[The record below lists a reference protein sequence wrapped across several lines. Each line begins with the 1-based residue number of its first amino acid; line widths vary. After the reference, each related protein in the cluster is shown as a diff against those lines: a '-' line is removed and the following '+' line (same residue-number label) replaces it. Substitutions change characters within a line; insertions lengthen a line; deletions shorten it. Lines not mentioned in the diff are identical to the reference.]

1 MELVG
6 YEDNETGIP
15 TSFSSWVVHLIDNI
29 PHLISNI
36 VYGYI
41 FLSAY
46 YWISFVKQ
54 DNYKNFIIKSV
65 IVNYIL
71 KNFYKIT
78 FFQFI
83 SNKYENRPIVVI
95 LLCVITLIIALTL
108 GKIVH
113 ATWFNNTLEKIHL
126 YRTTNENIWDDIIKT
141 GMFLRIYMKDGT
153 SYLGM
158 YRKSESFE
166 REPFILLSRYQEFNK
181 DNRIVKDYFDNTNKF
196 ILLNTKDFE
205 RIKID
210 YSQCKE

>member
-1 MELVG
+1 MININWVIELI
-6 YEDNETGIP
+6 N
-15 TSFSSWVVHLIDNI
+15 NI
-29 PHLISNI
+29 PNLISNI

-54 DNYKNFIIKSV
+54 NNYKNFIMKCVV
-65 IVNYIL
+65 INYIL

-95 LLCVITLIIALTL
+95 LLCVITLIIALTS

-113 ATWFNNTLEKIHL
+113 ATWFNDTLEKIHL
-126 YRTTNENIWDDIIKT
+126 YRTTNENIWDDVIKT
-141 GMFLRIYMKDGT
+141 GMFLQIYMNDGT

-166 REPFILLSRYQEFNK
+166 REPFILLSRYQKLDKNDKVVE
-181 DNRIVKDYFDNTNKF
+181 DYFDDINKF

-205 RIKID
+205 RIEID
-210 YSQCKE
+210 YSQCK

>member
-1 MELVG
+1 MI
-6 YEDNETGIP
+6 NI
-15 TSFSSWVVHLIDNI
+15 SWVIELINNI
-29 PHLISNI
+29 PNIISNI

-54 DNYKNFIIKSV
+54 NNYKNFIMKCVV
-65 IVNYIL
+65 INYIL

-95 LLCVITLIIALTL
+95 LLCVITLIIALIL

-113 ATWFNNTLEKIHL
+113 TIWFNDTLEKIHL
-126 YRTTNENIWDDIIKT
+126 YRTTNENIWDDIIET
-141 GMFLRIYMKDGT
+141 GMFLQIYMNDGT

-166 REPFILLSRYQEFNK
+166 REPFVLLSRYQKLDK
-181 DNRIVKDYFDNTNKF
+181 DDKVIDDYFDDTNKF

-205 RIKID
+205 RIEID
-210 YSQCKE
+210 YSQCK

>member
-1 MELVG
+1 MININWVIELI
-6 YEDNETGIP
+6 N
-15 TSFSSWVVHLIDNI
+15 NI
-29 PHLISNI
+29 PNLISNI

-54 DNYKNFIIKSV
+54 NNYKNFIMKCVV
-65 IVNYIL
+65 INYIL

-113 ATWFNNTLEKIHL
+113 TTWFNDILEKIHL
-126 YRTTNENIWDDIIKT
+126 YRTTNENIWDDVIKA
-141 GMFLRIYMKDGT
+141 GMFLQIYMKDGI
-153 SYLGM
+153 SYLGL

-166 REPFILLSRYQEFNK
+166 REPFILLSRYQKLDKNDKVVE
-181 DNRIVKDYFDNTNKF
+181 DYFDDTNKF

-205 RIKID
+205 RIEID

>member
-1 MELVG
+1 MININWVIELI
-6 YEDNETGIP
+6 N
-15 TSFSSWVVHLIDNI
+15 NI
-29 PHLISNI
+29 PNLISNI

-41 FLSAY
+41 FLSVY

-54 DNYKNFIIKSV
+54 NNYKNFIMKCVV
-65 IVNYIL
+65 INYIL

-95 LLCVITLIIALTL
+95 LLCVITLIIALTS

-113 ATWFNNTLEKIHL
+113 ATWFNDTLEKIHL
-126 YRTTNENIWDDIIKT
+126 YRTTNENIWDDVIKT
-141 GMFLRIYMKDGT
+141 GMFLQIYMNDGT

-166 REPFILLSRYQEFNK
+166 REPFILLSRYQKLDKNDKVVE
-181 DNRIVKDYFDNTNKF
+181 DYFDDINKF

-205 RIKID
+205 RIEID
-210 YSQCKE
+210 YSQCK

>member
-15 TSFSSWVVHLIDNI
+15 TNFSSWVVHLIDNI
-29 PHLISNI
+29 PNLISNI

-46 YWISFVKQ
+46 YWISFVRQ
-54 DNYKNFIIKSV
+54 NSYKNFIIKSV
-65 IVNYIL
+65 IANYIL

-95 LLCVITLIIALTL
+95 LLCVITFVIALIL
-108 GKIVH
+108 GEVLH
-113 ATWFNNTLEKIHL
+113 TTWFNDKLIKLHI
-126 YRTTNENIWDDIIKT
+126 YRSTNENIWDDIIKT

-153 SYLGM
+153 SYLGI
-158 YRKSESFE
+158 YRKSENFE

-181 DNRIVKDYFDNTNKF
+181 DNRIIKDYFDNTNKF

>member
-29 PHLISNI
+29 PNLISNI

>member
-1 MELVG
+1 MI
-6 YEDNETGIP
+6 NI
-15 TSFSSWVVHLIDNI
+15 SWVIELINNI
-29 PHLISNI
+29 PNIISNI

-54 DNYKNFIIKSV
+54 NNYKNFIMKCVV
-65 IVNYIL
+65 INYIL

-95 LLCVITLIIALTL
+95 LLCVITLIIALIL

-113 ATWFNNTLEKIHL
+113 TTWFNDTLEKIHL
-126 YRTTNENIWDDIIKT
+126 YRTTNENIWDDVIKT
-141 GMFLRIYMKDGT
+141 GMFLQIYMKDGT
-153 SYLGM
+153 SYLGL

-166 REPFILLSRYQEFNK
+166 REPFVLLSRYQKLDK
-181 DNRIVKDYFDNTNKF
+181 DDKVIEDYFDDTNKF

-205 RIKID
+205 RIEID
-210 YSQCKE
+210 YSQCK

>member
-1 MELVG
+1 MI
-6 YEDNETGIP
+6 NI
-15 TSFSSWVVHLIDNI
+15 SWVIELINNI
-29 PHLISNI
+29 PNIISNI

-54 DNYKNFIIKSV
+54 NNYKNFIMKCVV
-65 IVNYIL
+65 INYIL

-83 SNKYENRPIVVI
+83 SNEHENRPIIVI

-113 ATWFNNTLEKIHL
+113 TTWFNDTLEKIHL
-126 YRTTNENIWDDIIKT
+126 YRTTNENIWDDVIKT
-141 GMFLRIYMKDGT
+141 GMFLQIYMNDGT

-166 REPFILLSRYQEFNK
+166 REPFILLSRYQKLDKNDKVVE
-181 DNRIVKDYFDNTNKF
+181 DYFDDTNKF

-205 RIKID
+205 RIEID

>member
-1 MELVG
+1 MKC
-6 YEDNETGIP
+6 
-15 TSFSSWVVHLIDNI
+15 VVI
-29 PHLISNI
+29 
-36 VYGYI
+36 
-41 FLSAY
+41 
-46 YWISFVKQ
+46 
-54 DNYKNFIIKSV
+54 
-65 IVNYIL
+65 NYIL

-83 SNKYENRPIVVI
+83 SNKYENCPIVVV
-95 LLCVITLIIALTL
+95 LLYVITLIIALTL

-113 ATWFNNTLEKIHL
+113 ATWFNDTLEKIHL
-126 YRTTNENIWDDIIKT
+126 YRTTNKNIWDDIVKT

-153 SYLGM
+153 SYLGI
-158 YRKSESFE
+158 YRKSENFE

-181 DNRIVKDYFDNTNKF
+181 DNRIIKDYFDNTNKF

>member
-1 MELVG
+1 VELVG

-29 PHLISNI
+29 PNLISNI

>member
-1 MELVG
+1 MI
-6 YEDNETGIP
+6 NI
-15 TSFSSWVVHLIDNI
+15 SWVIELINNI
-29 PHLISNI
+29 PNIISNI

-54 DNYKNFIIKSV
+54 NNYKNFIMKCVV
-65 IVNYIL
+65 INYIL

-95 LLCVITLIIALTL
+95 LLCVITLIIALIL

-113 ATWFNNTLEKIHL
+113 TTWFNDILEKIHL
-126 YRTTNENIWDDIIKT
+126 YRTTNENIWDDVIKT
-141 GMFLRIYMKDGT
+141 GMFLQIYMKDGT
-153 SYLGM
+153 SYLGL

-166 REPFILLSRYQEFNK
+166 REPFVLLSRYQKLDKNDK
-181 DNRIVKDYFDNTNKF
+181 VIDDYFDDTNKF

>member
-1 MELVG
+1 MININWVIELI
-6 YEDNETGIP
+6 N
-15 TSFSSWVVHLIDNI
+15 NI
-29 PHLISNI
+29 PNIISNI

-54 DNYKNFIIKSV
+54 NNYKNFIMKCVV
-65 IVNYIL
+65 INYIL

-83 SNKYENRPIVVI
+83 SNEYENRPIVVI
-95 LLCVITLIIALTL
+95 LLCVITLIIALIL

-113 ATWFNNTLEKIHL
+113 TTWFNDILEKIHL
-126 YRTTNENIWDDIIKT
+126 YRTTNENIWDDVIKT
-141 GMFLRIYMKDGT
+141 GMFLQIYMKDGT
-153 SYLGM
+153 SYLGL

-166 REPFILLSRYQEFNK
+166 REPFVLLSRYQKLDKNDK
-181 DNRIVKDYFDNTNKF
+181 VIDDYFDDTNKF

-205 RIKID
+205 RIEID
-210 YSQCKE
+210 YSQCK

>member
-1 MELVG
+1 MININWVIELI
-6 YEDNETGIP
+6 N
-15 TSFSSWVVHLIDNI
+15 NI
-29 PHLISNI
+29 PNLISNI

-113 ATWFNNTLEKIHL
+113 AIWFNNTLEKIHL

>member
-1 MELVG
+1 MI
-6 YEDNETGIP
+6 NI
-15 TSFSSWVVHLIDNI
+15 SWVIELINHIPNI
-29 PHLISNI
+29 ISNI

-54 DNYKNFIIKSV
+54 NNYKNFIMKCVV
-65 IVNYIL
+65 INYIL

-113 ATWFNNTLEKIHL
+113 ATWFNDTMEKIHL
-126 YRTTNENIWDDIIKT
+126 YRTTNENIWDDVIKT
-141 GMFLRIYMKDGT
+141 GMFLQIYMNDGT
-153 SYLGM
+153 AYLGL

-166 REPFILLSRYQEFNK
+166 REPFILLSRYQKLDKNDKVVE
-181 DNRIVKDYFDNTNKF
+181 DYFDDTNKY

-205 RIKID
+205 RIEID